1 MSNSQ
6 IYFAL
11 FSTKY
16 KSFVLLFFKIEH
28 KFLSNNIGVD
38 PASNDFLLK
47 KRRDER
53 KLDGSEVKSEKKKE
67 FNLYSF
73 FHRERY
79 DTILILLELKIKHP
93 LAKKSCIRVRFYC
106 ACAQSGVDPCLL
118 TVTWYTVTHSTTDS
132 SISRCCLVL

>member
-53 KLDGSEVKSEKKKE
+53 KLDGSEVKSEKKGVQSL
-67 FNLYSF
+67 FIFSS
-73 FHRERY
+73 RAIRY
-79 DTILILLELKIKHP
+79 DTNIT
-93 LAKKSCIRVRFYC
+93 
-106 ACAQSGVDPCLL
+106 G
-118 TVTWYTVTHSTTDS
+118 T
-132 SISRCCLVL
+132 